1 MLKIAKWMK
10 TISEKRSFSV
20 SPRIIWEIIS
30 DLSRSDWVPG
40 VESISLEDNV
50 RTFKMK
56 GMGRLVEKIL
66 KCDHET
72 LELEYSAIET
82 LAPINH
88 HLAKINLLT
97 NDKGLTDFIWT
108 TEIDPEEFADAIQQG
123 MVSSLDQLELV
134 LSETV

>member
-1 MLKIAKWMK
+1 MK

-20 SPRIIWEIIS
+20 SPRIIWDIIS

-66 KCDHET
+66 NCDHET

-108 TEIDPEEFADAIQQG
+108 TEIDPEEFADAIQQV

>member
-1 MLKIAKWMK
+1 MK
-10 TISEKRSFSV
+10 TIEKKRSFNV
-20 SPRIIWEIIS
+20 SPQMIWNIIS

-40 VESISLEDNV
+40 VEGITLEDNV

-56 GMGRLVEKIL
+56 GMGRLVEKIV
-66 KCDHET
+66 KCDHDT

-88 HLAKINLLT
+88 HLAKIKLVSNE
-97 NDKGLTDFIWT
+97 NESTDFIWT
-108 TEIDPEEFADAIQQG
+108 TEVDPEEFADAILQA

-134 LSETV
+134 LSETT

>member
-1 MLKIAKWMK
+1 MK
-10 TISEKRSFSV
+10 TIEEKRSFNV
-20 SPRIIWEIIS
+20 PPKIIWKIIS

-40 VESISLEDNV
+40 VESITLEDNV
-50 RTFKMK
+50 RTFKMQ

-66 KCDHET
+66 KCDHDT

-88 HLAKINLLT
+88 HLAKIKLVSNE
-97 NDKGLTDFIWT
+97 NDSTDFIWT
-108 TEIDPEEFADAIQQG
+108 TEIDPEEFADAILQG

-134 LSETV
+134 LSETS

>member
-1 MLKIAKWMK
+1 MK
-10 TISEKRSFSV
+10 TIEEKRSFNF
-20 SPRIIWEIIS
+20 SPKRIWEIIS

-40 VESISLEDNV
+40 VESITLEDNV

-66 KCDHET
+66 KCDHDA
-72 LELEYSAIET
+72 LELEYSAVET

-88 HLAKINLLT
+88 HLAKIKLVSNE
-97 NDKGLTDFIWT
+97 NESTDFIWT
-108 TEIDPEEFADAIQQG
+108 TEIDPEEFADAIFQG

-134 LSETV
+134 LSETS

>member
-1 MLKIAKWMK
+1 MK
-10 TISEKRSFSV
+10 TIEEKRSFNV
-20 SPRIIWEIIS
+20 PPQMIWNIIS

-40 VESISLEDNV
+40 VESITLEDSV

-66 KCDHET
+66 KCNHDAY
-72 LELEYSAIET
+72 ELEYSAIET

-88 HLAKINLLT
+88 HLAKIKLVSNENEST
-97 NDKGLTDFIWT
+97 NFIWT
-108 TEIDPEEFADAIQQG
+108 TEIDPEEFADAILQG

-134 LSETV
+134 LSETS

>member
-1 MLKIAKWMK
+1 MK
-10 TISEKRSFSV
+10 TIEEKRSFNV
-20 SPRIIWEIIS
+20 SPEMIWNIIS

-40 VESISLEDNV
+40 VESITLEDNV

-66 KCDHET
+66 RCDHDA

-88 HLAKINLLT
+88 HLAKIKLVSNE
-97 NDKGLTDFIWT
+97 NESTDLIWT
-108 TEIDPEEFADAIQQG
+108 TEIDPEEFADAILQG

-134 LSETV
+134 LSETS

>member
-1 MLKIAKWMK
+1 MK
-10 TISEKRSFSV
+10 TIEEKRSFKV
-20 SPRIIWEIIS
+20 SPKMIWEIIS

-40 VESISLEDNV
+40 VESITLEDNV
-50 RTFKMK
+50 RTFKMQ

-66 KCDHET
+66 KCDHDA

-88 HLAKINLLT
+88 HLAKIKLVSNE
-97 NDKGLTDFIWT
+97 NDSTDFIWT
-108 TEIDPEEFADAIQQG
+108 TEIDPEEFADAIHQG

>member
-1 MLKIAKWMK
+1 MK
-10 TISEKRSFSV
+10 TIEEKRSFNV
-20 SPRIIWEIIS
+20 SPQMIWNIIS

-40 VESISLEDNV
+40 VESITLEDNV

-66 KCDHET
+66 RCDHDA

-88 HLAKINLLT
+88 HLAKIKLVS
-97 NDKGLTDFIWT
+97 NDNETTDFIWT
-108 TEIDPEEFADAIQQG
+108 TEIDPEEFADAIFQG

-134 LSETV
+134 LSETS

>member
-1 MLKIAKWMK
+1 MK
-10 TISEKRSFSV
+10 TIEEKRSFKV
-20 SPRIIWEIIS
+20 SSKMIWEIIS

-40 VESISLEDNV
+40 VESITLEDNV
-50 RTFKMK
+50 RTFKMQ

-66 KCDHET
+66 KCDHDA

-88 HLAKINLLT
+88 HLAKIKLVSNE
-97 NDKGLTDFIWT
+97 NDSTDFIWT
-108 TEIDPEEFADAIQQG
+108 TEIDPEEFADAILQG

-134 LSETV
+134 LSETS